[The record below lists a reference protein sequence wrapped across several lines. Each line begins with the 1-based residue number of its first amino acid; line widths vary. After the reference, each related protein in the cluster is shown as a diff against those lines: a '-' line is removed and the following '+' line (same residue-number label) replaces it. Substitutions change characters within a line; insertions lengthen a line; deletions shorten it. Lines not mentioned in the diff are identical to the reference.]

1 MSESRA
7 DGGIAPYLRVF
18 ATSWRGR
25 TAIGVLA
32 AIAVSVIIWALQG
45 EEWLVNAP
53 LVIATVIVGAPM
65 LGRVARDAFRRR
77 FGADLLGI
85 LALITSA
92 ALGEWLVASIIA
104 LMLSGG
110 EALEAAASTRASQV
124 LEALARRSPTIAH
137 RRGSDGGLT
146 DLDVAGD

>member
-1 MSESRA
+1 M
-7 DGGIAPYLRVF
+7 
-18 ATSWRGR
+18 
-25 TAIGVLA
+25 GV
-32 AIAVSVIIWALQG
+32 
-45 EEWLVNAP
+45 P
-53 LVIATVIVGAPM
+53 L
-65 LGRVARDAFRRR
+65 LGRVTRDAFHRR

-124 LEALARRSPTIAH
+124 LEALAT
-137 RRGSDGGLT
+137 L
-146 DLDVAGD
+146 

>member
-1 MSESRA
+1 MTNMSESRA

-32 AIAVSVIIWALQG
+32 AIAVSAIIWALHG
-45 EEWLVNAP
+45 EEWLAKAP
-53 LVIATVIVGAPM
+53 LVIATVIVGVPM
-65 LGRVARDAFRRR
+65 LGRVVRDAFRRR

-104 LMLSGG
+104 MHTWGG
-110 EALEAAASTRASQV
+110 KQASCYEQT
-124 LEALARRSPTIAH
+124 
-137 RRGSDGGLT
+137 
-146 DLDVAGD
+146 